1 MLIRKKRITPPNL
14 TDAKLKQYIKDK
26 MLFRKE
32 QFVLEPTIDH
42 PQGVLFGEV
51 AEKWQLDYIYKP
63 MDERRADGLPK
74 YKLLYLQLIKKAGK
88 TNLLAGEAVVQLL
101 LTPFPT
107 EENYII
113 AGDKDQA
120 AYLLQKMK
128 DFIARNENFVELF
141 TVYKNEVI
149 VESTGAMIKVL
160 SSTAETKSGLSP
172 DFVIADEFWVQK
184 TRDLWDVMFLGM
196 AAKTHA
202 QFIVLTNAG
211 FDKKSICFE
220 VRNMCKE
227 QASKS
232 FYWFEPTG
240 DFLHSLPM
248 PWISEEWKEIEKVT
262 TPSKVYAR
270 YRENLWIEEGDSPFM
285 PVEGWDCFKPYLREK
300 SICYEGE
307 HFVGIDLGLKKDAAA
322 LTVLHRKGKKLEID
336 LYQRWLGSSE
346 VPVRISEIEDTLILI
361 LKNFNN
367 CVLVCDPWQ
376 MMGTIQRFRSA
387 GIEVLEF
394 YLTAENIGKLSRNL
408 FYLLKNV
415 SLDLPEN
422 KKLREELKSMQVVEK
437 SYGWRIDHSEESS
450 SDLTLSLGMASL
462 VAMERGI
469 DSYSGKDL
477 SDLGFLDQS
486 SIFKSSGKREYSD
499 PGIKIEK
506 ENKDINEKP
515 KIHTFIRRQ
524 F

>member
-184 TRDLWDVMFLGM
+184 TRDLWDVMLWDDTYDQPLAIQRVINPDYIYREYFMQDYFNDTGVTTANWNTTTNQLEFDLGEI
-196 AAKTHA
+196 A
-202 QFIVLTNAG
+202 QSLPIALNSETYSNATITLTGTNLTNLSLKLSSDGGVNFESVSNNTNHVFTNVSIAG
-211 FDKKSICFE
+211 IKFKIE
-220 VRNMCKE
+220 
-227 QASKS
+227 A
-232 FYWFEPTG
+232 TG
-240 DFLHSLPM
+240 GSA
-248 PWISEEWKEIEKVT
+248 EIE
-262 TPSKVYAR
+262 
-270 YRENLWIEEGDSPFM
+270 
-285 PVEGWDCFKPYLREK
+285 
-300 SICYEGE
+300 SIIITY
-307 HFVGIDLGLKKDAAA
+307 GI
-322 LTVLHRKGKKLEID
+322 
-336 LYQRWLGSSE
+336 
-346 VPVRISEIEDTLILI
+346 
-361 LKNFNN
+361 
-367 CVLVCDPWQ
+367 
-376 MMGTIQRFRSA
+376 
-387 GIEVLEF
+387 
-394 YLTAENIGKLSRNL
+394 
-408 FYLLKNV
+408 
-415 SLDLPEN
+415 
-422 KKLREELKSMQVVEK
+422 
-437 SYGWRIDHSEESS
+437 
-450 SDLTLSLGMASL
+450 
-462 VAMERGI
+462 
-469 DSYSGKDL
+469 
-477 SDLGFLDQS
+477 
-486 SIFKSSGKREYSD
+486 
-499 PGIKIEK
+499 
-506 ENKDINEKP
+506 
-515 KIHTFIRRQ
+515 
-524 F
+524 